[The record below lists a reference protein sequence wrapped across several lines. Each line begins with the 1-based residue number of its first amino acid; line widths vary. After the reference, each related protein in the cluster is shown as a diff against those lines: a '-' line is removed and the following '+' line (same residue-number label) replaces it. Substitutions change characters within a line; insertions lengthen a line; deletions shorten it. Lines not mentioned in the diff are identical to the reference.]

1 MSNRDLIIRL
11 KEATLQQTTASK
23 LKIIKNNDDS
33 FEQGFIKGYISSI
46 NYVNAI
52 LKQNN
57 VISVE
62 DFIDMNEFIAENLE
76 IIKQWRIK

>member
-1 MSNRDLIIRL
+1 MSNRDLVIRL

-23 LKIIKNNDDS
+23 LKIIKSNDDS

-57 VISVE
+57 IISVE

-76 IIKQWRIK
+76 IIKQ

>member
-1 MSNRDLIIRL
+1 MEN
-11 KEATLQQTTASK
+11 
-23 LKIIKNNDDS
+23 NNDL

-57 VISVE
+57 IISVE
-62 DFIDMNEFIAENLE
+62 DFINLNEFIAESLE
-76 IIKQWRIK
+76 LAKEFE

>member
-76 IIKQWRIK
+76 IIKQ

>member
-11 KEATLQQTTASK
+11 KEATLQQITASK

-76 IIKQWRIK
+76 IIK

>member
-1 MSNRDLIIRL
+1 MNNRDLITRL
-11 KEATLQQTTASK
+11 KEVILQQTTAST
-23 LKIIKNNDDS
+23 LKIMENNDL

-57 VISVE
+57 IISVE

-76 IIKQWRIK
+76 IIKQ

>member
-11 KEATLQQTTASK
+11 KEATLQQITASK

-57 VISVE
+57 VIGVE
-62 DFIDMNEFIAENLE
+62 DFINMNEFIAENLE
-76 IIKQWRIK
+76 LIKAYE

>member
-1 MSNRDLIIRL
+1 MGNKDLIIGL
-11 KEATLQQTTASK
+11 KEATFQQTKASAR
-23 LKIIKNNDDS
+23 KIIENNNDL
-33 FEQGFIKGYISSI
+33 FEQGFIRGYISSI

-62 DFIDMNEFIAENLE
+62 DFINMNEFIAENLE
-76 IIKQWRIK
+76 MIKIIRIK

>member
-1 MSNRDLIIRL
+1 MGNKDLIIDL
-11 KEATLQQTTASK
+11 KEVILEQVKASFRK
-23 LKIIKNNDDS
+23 TVENRNNL

-57 VISVE
+57 IISVE
-62 DFIDMNEFIAENLE
+62 DFINLNEFIAESLE
-76 IIKQWRIK
+76 LVKEYE